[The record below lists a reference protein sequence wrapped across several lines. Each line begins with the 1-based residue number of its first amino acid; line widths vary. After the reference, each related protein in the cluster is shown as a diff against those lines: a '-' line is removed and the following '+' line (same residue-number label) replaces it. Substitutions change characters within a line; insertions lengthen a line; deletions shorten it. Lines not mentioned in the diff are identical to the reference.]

1 MGARTAPGEDR
12 AAAIPRNIAW
22 PSTAGHSPAAPENQ
36 VPTGICPSDYLPIR
50 RDPEIRKG
58 GFPPLYNPVGDGAV
72 WVCLLAFAEQASRCL
87 AGPVVTL
94 RTVAAILASPRY
106 PVPARGDSW
115 PGGGSN
121 ETGAMAGDFPRW
133 AAICRAI
140 RMIVK
145 E

>member
-1 MGARTAPGEDR
+1 MAFNGGPFAGRTGEPGPYR
-12 AAAIPRNIAW
+12 
-22 PSTAGHSPAAPENQ
+22 
-36 VPTGICPSDYLPIR
+36 YLPIR

-94 RTVAAILASPRY
+94 RSVAAILASPRY

-115 PGGGSN
+115 PGGRSN
-121 ETGAMAGDFPRW
+121 ETGPMAGDFPVGPPSAGRSG
-133 AAICRAI
+133 
-140 RMIVK
+140 
-145 E
+145 